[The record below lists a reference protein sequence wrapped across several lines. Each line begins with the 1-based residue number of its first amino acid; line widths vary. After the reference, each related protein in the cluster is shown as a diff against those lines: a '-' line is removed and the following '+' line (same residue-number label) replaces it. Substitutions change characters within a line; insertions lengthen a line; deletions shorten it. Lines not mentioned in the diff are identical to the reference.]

1 MSREKDKNYSLS
13 DLGPL
18 LAMEPEAAYYT
29 PERSVKISRSG
40 ITTSF
45 VEDLMQK
52 YVFSKADLAR
62 LIDVSP
68 KTIDRHM
75 AAGKL
80 FTGLQ
85 AERLLRLA
93 ELYAQGVRV
102 FGKGEKFIKWLNSTI
117 VALDHTTPMSWL
129 DTYHGIQLISDE
141 LGRIEHG
148 IFA

>member
-1 MSREKDKNYSLS
+1 MSKNKENTSPLS
-13 DLGPL
+13 DMEPM
-18 LAMEPEAAYYT
+18 LAMEPEVAYYT
-29 PERSVKISRSG
+29 PQRSVNISRSG

-52 YVFSKADLAR
+52 YAFSKADLAR

-68 KTIDRHM
+68 KTVDRHLVSE
-75 AAGKL
+75 KL

-93 ELYAQGVRV
+93 ELYVQGVRV
-102 FGKGEKFIKWLNSTI
+102 FGKREKFIKWLNSTI

-129 DTYHGIQLISDE
+129 DTYHGIQMISDE

>member
-1 MSREKDKNYSLS
+1 MSKVNEKTYPLS
-13 DLGPL
+13 DVEPL
-18 LAMEPEAAYYT
+18 LAMEPEMAYYT
-29 PERSVKISRSG
+29 PQRSVSISRSG
-40 ITTSF
+40 IAISF

-52 YVFSKADLAR
+52 YAFSKADLAR

-68 KTIDRHM
+68 KTIDRHI
-75 AAGKL
+75 ASEKL

-102 FGKGEKFIKWLNSTI
+102 FGKPEKFIKWLNSTI